1 MTKKS
6 FKQQSNDAVMNFIT
20 KPSEIEQDKLDY
32 NVDDVK
38 VDKDNSENK
47 NKQLDNTQQASTV
60 LKKQRINL
68 FIDADIFEPMN
79 ILMDKDRTN
88 ITRYINQLIRKDVD
102 SRQDEI
108 EKAKEFFLIK

>member
-20 KPSEIEQDKLDY
+20 KPDEIEQNNLDY
-32 NVDDVK
+32 NAK
-38 VDKDNSENK
+38 SEPKNAQLDNSER
-47 NKQLDNTQQASTV
+47 STRA

-68 FIDADIFEPMN
+68 FIDVDIFEPMN

>member
-1 MTKKS
+1 MIKKS

-20 KPSEIEQDKLDY
+20 KQDEIEQQ
-32 NVDDVK
+32 
-38 VDKDNSENK
+38 KDNSDYNTKSEPTGA
-47 NKQLDNTQQASTV
+47 QLDNTERSTKT

-88 ITRYINQLIRKDVD
+88 ITRYINQLIRENVN

>member
-1 MTKKS
+1 MAKKS

-20 KPSEIEQDKLDY
+20 TPEEIEHDNTDHSANPEPKNEQL
-32 NVDDVK
+32 N
-38 VDKDNSENK
+38 NSEH
-47 NKQLDNTQQASTV
+47 STKV

>member
-20 KPSEIEQDKLDY
+20 KPDEIEQDNLDY
-32 NVDDVK
+32 NAKSEPKDAQL
-38 VDKDNSENK
+38 DNSEHSNK
-47 NKQLDNTQQASTV
+47 V

>member
-20 KPSEIEQDKLDY
+20 KPDEIEQDNLDY
-32 NVDDVK
+32 NAKSEPKDTQL
-38 VDKDNSENK
+38 DNSEHLTK
-47 NKQLDNTQQASTV
+47 V
-60 LKKQRINL
+60 LKKQRVNL

>member
-6 FKQQSNDAVMNFIT
+6 FKQQSSDAVMNFIT
-20 KPSEIEQDKLDY
+20 KPDEIEPAHT
-32 NVDDVK
+32 N
-38 VDKDNSENK
+38 DNAKS
-47 NKQLDNTQQASTV
+47 KQLDNAEHLITP

-88 ITRYINQLIRKDVD
+88 ITRYINRLIRKDVE